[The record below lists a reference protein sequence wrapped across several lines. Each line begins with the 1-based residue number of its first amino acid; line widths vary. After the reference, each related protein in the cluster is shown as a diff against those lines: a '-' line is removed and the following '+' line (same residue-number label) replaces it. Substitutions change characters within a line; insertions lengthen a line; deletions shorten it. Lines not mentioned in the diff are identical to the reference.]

1 MDADD
6 KLQKSFDNFKS
17 ICPNDDS
24 KLMHL
29 PNWLSNTSYRFVQEF
44 KGKFP
49 KGYYHYKRGT
59 IIRVNFGVN
68 MGSEFSNTHFA
79 IVLDKKD
86 NSKKRTLT
94 VLPLTSKQKIGR
106 YSLGEEIFNQ
116 TIVLLNLHLDNINS
130 RLEKLSKLSEKDRQK
145 ESASLMADVAA
156 IKKVINVYRRYNK
169 DSFVRLSDI
178 TTISKFRIQ
187 RINKFDPSGKIILSE
202 QQMKDISNKLMK
214 LYIK

>member
-1 MDADD
+1 MDTDD
-6 KLQKSFDNFKS
+6 KLQKAFDNFKS
-17 ICPNDDS
+17 ICPNDDP
-24 KLMHL
+24 KLRHL
-29 PNWLSNTSYRFVQEF
+29 PNWLSNTSYRFVKEAN
-44 KGKFP
+44 GKFP

-106 YSLGEEIFNQ
+106 YSLGKEIFNQ
-116 TIVLLNLHLDNINS
+116 TIVLLNLQLDNINS
-130 RLEKLSKLSEKDRQK
+130 RLEKLSKLSETDRQK
-145 ESASLMADVAA
+145 EVASLMVDVAS
-156 IKKVINVYRRYNK
+156 IKKVINVYRSYNK
-169 DSFVRLSDI
+169 ESFVRLSDI